1 MVRKPQKAK
10 LLGVGLDQKD
20 EAVRVTR
27 SKDFHLVGG
36 SQETHEVM
44 QEKAIKFT
52 EKLRHKGKELEELEH
67 KEFLDLAAECKMNV
81 MEIRKKQG
89 NS

>member
-1 MVRKPQKAK
+1 MVVKRKKPK
-10 LLGVGLDQKD
+10 LLGIGLDQKD

-52 EKLRHKGKELEELEH
+52 EKLQQKGKELEQLEH

-81 MEIRKKQG
+81 MEIRLKKQQ
-89 NS
+89 